1 MNKKLEL
8 KNFDLRNLKVNSKGL
23 LAIEWFD
30 ITRPQ
35 DALTV
40 ESDSKPHEDLLNKL
54 NEFRTP
60 FAKSLKLLS
69 GWDMARENTRKNEEL
84 LREALRLYNEEV
96 MRLNLSEVAVTEKGV
111 YLKGTLACDDVNI
124 KVSSPYIKFDNQES
138 DMGSQSKSIV
148 DELVVEVW
156 RFIYADK
163 RDSDLFNQK
172 EEKKSGLNNTEEQH
186 LKAV

>member
-8 KNFDLRNLKVNSKGL
+8 KNFDLRNLKLNSKGL

-60 FAKSLKLLS
+60 FAKSLKLLD

-84 LREALRLYNEEV
+84 LIEAVRLYNEEI
-96 MRLNLSEVAVTEKGV
+96 MRFNLSEVQIAEKGV
-111 YLKGTLACDDVNI
+111 YLKGTMSCDDVNI
-124 KVSSPYIKFDNQES
+124 KISSPYIKFDNQEI
-138 DMGSQSKSIV
+138 DTGSQSKSIV
-148 DELVVEVW
+148 EELVVEVW

-163 RDSDLFNQK
+163 RADDLFNQK
-172 EEKKSGLNNTEEQH
+172 EESKSGLNVDDKKLEV
-186 LKAV
+186 A